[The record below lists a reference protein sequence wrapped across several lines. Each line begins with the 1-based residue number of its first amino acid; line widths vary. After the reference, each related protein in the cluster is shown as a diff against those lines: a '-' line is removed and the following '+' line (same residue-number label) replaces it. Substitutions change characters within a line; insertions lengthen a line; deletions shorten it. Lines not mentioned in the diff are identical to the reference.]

1 MPTRRRATPSG
12 RRRKPAHK
20 PTRRDCWAGSNDSGC
35 SDERTHVNIDP
46 NAYRVREGDEVDL
59 DKWPTC
65 GEPLCK
71 SKKAYRKLLQEQ
83 VDQLSDYQEL
93 L

>member
-1 MPTRRRATPSG
+1 M
-12 RRRKPAHK
+12 
-20 PTRRDCWAGSNDSGC
+20 
-35 SDERTHVNIDP
+35 NIDP